1 MGRWLYQRYRHNLH
15 WPTKPPRP
23 QVMDL
28 LYIWPAH
35 LWAWW
40 KSRQSMSRTTPKPNL
55 EKSNSLQHLDKEP
68 NA

>member
-1 MGRWLYQRYRHNLH
+1 MDRWLYQRYRRNLH
-15 WPTKPPRP
+15 RPIRPPRP

-40 KSRQSMSRTTPKPNL
+40 KSRKTT
-55 EKSNSLQHLDKEP
+55 SQTKEA
-68 NA
+68 NIDT